1 MSRPPDKLAWGLLG
15 VFAVDRALKLASVV
29 HFFRRKPPR
38 PPSPWPAVTL
48 LQPISQG
55 ASDLRAALLARA
67 KLDYPAQVQHLFVC
81 DEADEESQAACRDLM
96 RESPGLS
103 GEVVV
108 VPRGASP
115 MSFKTVK
122 LQAGMSHAT
131 GDVVC
136 CVDDDVVLRTDAL
149 TTLVPYLY
157 EPKAGA
163 VFGLACYTSWR
174 NLPTSLMSAFVNAN
188 ALLSYIPLTY
198 MAEPFTITGHCYAL
212 RREVLQAVGE
222 FRGME
227 QHFGDD
233 HELAWRLR
241 DKGLLSAQT
250 PLVYDVVNHFDTLRE
265 YAAQM
270 KRWFV
275 FPRQMLLPAMT
286 NRERAVSF
294 AGSAGNL
301 VPGLLL
307 LLALVTR
314 GPAPVRSL
322 ASSLGLSAVIYALCE
337 RLYLKRRTP
346 LKCWPFTLAATLIA
360 PFQVVWAL
368 LSDDVIE
375 WRGRRVRVLKGG
387 QYQEIEA

>member
-1 MSRPPDKLAWGLLG
+1 
-15 VFAVDRALKLASVV
+15 
-29 HFFRRKPPR
+29 
-38 PPSPWPAVTL
+38 VTL
-48 LQPISQG
+48 IQPVSRG
-55 ASDLRAALLARA
+55 AADLRPALLSRAR
-67 KLDYPAQVQHLFVC
+67 LDYPAQVQHLFVC
-81 DEADEESQAACRDLM
+81 DEADDESQAACRHLM
-96 RESPGLS
+96 RDFPALRAEL
-103 GEVVV
+103 VV

-122 LQAGMSHAT
+122 LQAGVVHAT
-131 GDVVC
+131 GEVVC
-136 CVDDDVVLRTDAL
+136 CVDDDIVLRPDAL
-149 TTLVPYLY
+149 RVLLPYLY
-157 EPKAGA
+157 DRDVGA

-174 NLPTSLMSAFVNAN
+174 NLPTSLMSAFVNTN
-188 ALLSYIPLTY
+188 ALLSYVPLIY

-212 RREVLQAVGE
+212 RRDVLHSIDD

-227 QHFGDD
+227 HHFGDD

-241 DKGLLSAQT
+241 DKGLRLVQT
-250 PLVYDVVNHFDTLRE
+250 PLIYDVVNHFDTLGQ

-286 NRERAVSF
+286 RRERAVSF
-294 AGSAGNL
+294 IGSLGNL

-307 LLALVTR
+307 VLALAVR
-314 GPAPVRSL
+314 KSAPAHAL
-322 ASSLGLSAVIYALCE
+322 ALSLGLSGAVYAFCE
-337 RLYLKRRTP
+337 ARYLKRRTP
-346 LKCWPFTLAATLIA
+346 LRWWPLVGVVTLFA

-387 QYQEIEA
+387 WYKEVRG